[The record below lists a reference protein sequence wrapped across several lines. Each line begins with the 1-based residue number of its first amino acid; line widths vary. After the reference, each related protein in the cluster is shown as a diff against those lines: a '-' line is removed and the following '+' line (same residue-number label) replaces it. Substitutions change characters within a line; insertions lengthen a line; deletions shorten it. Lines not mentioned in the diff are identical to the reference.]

1 MMQVKKYMA
10 PTYAEALILAKNE
23 LGTDAVIV
31 DSRKVRVGGIFGL
44 FGRVMTELTVAA
56 DQRPQPYRG
65 ARPAARPRGATA
77 PSGAPA
83 SAQPAPT
90 VPQGISAD
98 AAPAVVHGGPA
109 PAAAAVPQG
118 VSAAAPVAPQGVSA
132 AAVPQPVAGAAAS
145 ASPASGPAPAPEPAA
160 APAAAVWPALSDAV
174 PASPLS
180 GIPLPGS
187 PASAALAPGSAD
199 LAGLRR
205 EMADLRQA
213 VTRLVEAR
221 PDPAALL
228 ELKGYARKVYE
239 RLLDAGVAEGL
250 ALAISRKVGTH
261 ATKGRALLR
270 AELNQLM
277 GPGAPIQA
285 EAGRRRVVAL
295 IGPTGVGKT
304 TTLAKL
310 AAHFA
315 LERGLKVGLI
325 TADTFRIAAV
335 DQLRTYADIL
345 AIPLYT
351 VERPT
356 DVHQALAHNAD
367 ADLVLMDTGGRSHK
381 DEERM
386 AELQELLAEAQPD
399 EVHLVV
405 SLNTNPRD
413 VRRMLE
419 RYLPLGV
426 NRFIFTKADETS
438 APGLMLNI
446 RAQWDLPISYVTDGQ
461 SVPDDLRPADSVDYS
476 KLFMGA

>member
-1 MMQVKKYMA
+1 MQVKKYMA

-31 DSRKVRVGGIFGL
+31 ESRKVRVGGIFGL
-44 FGRVMTELTVAA
+44 FGREMTELTVAA
-56 DQRPQPYRG
+56 DERSQPYRS
-65 ARPAARPRGATA
+65 ARPAARPRGAAAPYTA
-77 PSGAPA
+77 PAAGPEPAAGAAPAAMGASVSWAPA
-83 SAQPAPT
+83 SAP
-90 VPQGISAD
+90 
-98 AAPAVVHGGPA
+98 AAPAT
-109 PAAAAVPQG
+109 PAAAPG
-118 VSAAAPVAPQGVSA
+118 P
-132 AAVPQPVAGAAAS
+132 AAAS
-145 ASPASGPAPAPEPAA
+145 GPVASEGA
-160 APAAAVWPALSDAV
+160 APAAAVAFTPAHGA
-174 PASPLS
+174 
-180 GIPLPGS
+180 
-187 PASAALAPGSAD
+187 AD

-205 EMADLRQA
+205 EIADLRLA
-213 VTRLVEAR
+213 VSRLVEAR
-221 PDPAALL
+221 PDPAALM
-228 ELKGYARKVYE
+228 ELKGYALKVYE
-239 RLLDAGVAEGL
+239 RLLDAGVDDGL
-250 ALAISRKVGTH
+250 ALAISRRVGTH

-270 AELNQLM
+270 AELNQIM
-277 GPGAPIQA
+277 GPGAPIQV

-345 AIPLYT
+345 AIPLFT

-381 DEERM
+381 DDERM
-386 AELQELLAEAQPD
+386 AELEELLAAAQPD

-413 VRRMLE
+413 ARRMLE

-446 RAQWDLPISYVTDGQ
+446 RAQWDVPISYVTHGQ
-461 SVPDDLRPADSVDYS
+461 SVPDDLRPADTVDYS

>member
-31 DSRKVRVGGIFGL
+31 ESRKVRVGGIFGL
-44 FGRVMTELTVAA
+44 FGREMTELTVAA
-56 DQRPQPYRG
+56 DERPQPYRG
-65 ARPAARPRGATA
+65 NRPAARGAAAPRPASPVRPAPSAGVAPADGQAPASGTAANAWAAAPGAA
-77 PSGAPA
+77 SAWPPASGAPA
-83 SAQPAPT
+83 P
-90 VPQGISAD
+90 
-98 AAPAVVHGGPA
+98 GP
-109 PAAAAVPQG
+109 
-118 VSAAAPVAPQGVSA
+118 S
-132 AAVPQPVAGAAAS
+132 GAAS
-145 ASPASGPAPAPEPAA
+145 
-160 APAAAVWPALSDAV
+160 
-174 PASPLS
+174 
-180 GIPLPGS
+180 
-187 PASAALAPGSAD
+187 PGSAD

-205 EMADLRQA
+205 EMAELKQA
-213 VTRLVEAR
+213 VARLVEAR

-228 ELKGYARKVYE
+228 ELKGYGRKVYD

-250 ALAISRKVGTH
+250 ALAIARKVGTH
-261 ATKGRALLR
+261 GTKGRALLR
-270 AELNQLM
+270 AELSQIM
-277 GPGAPIQA
+277 GPGAPIKVA
-285 EAGRRRVVAL
+285 PGLRRVVAL

-315 LERGLKVGLI
+315 LEQGLKVGLI
-325 TADTFRIAAV
+325 TSDTFRIAAV

-345 AIPLYT
+345 SVPLYT

-356 DVHQALAHNAD
+356 DVRHALAHNAD
-367 ADLVLMDTGGRSHK
+367 ADLVLVDTGGRSHK
-381 DEERM
+381 DHERM
-386 AELQELLAEAQPD
+386 AELQELLGEAQPD

-446 RAQWDLPISYVTDGQ
+446 RAQFDVPVSYVTDGQ
-461 SVPDDLRPADSVDYS
+461 SVPDDLMPADAVDYS

>member
-1 MMQVKKYMA
+1 MMQVKKYVA

-31 DSRKVRVGGIFGL
+31 ESRKVRVGGLFGL
-44 FGRVMTELTVAA
+44 FGREMTELTVAA
-56 DQRPQPYRG
+56 DERPQPYR
-65 ARPAARPRGATA
+65 AARPAVRPAARPAA
-77 PSGAPA
+77 PQGAPA
-83 SAQPAPT
+83 GAQSAVAGMVPGTAPGAT
-90 VPQGISAD
+90 GT
-98 AAPAVVHGGPA
+98 AAPAQVA
-109 PAAAAVPQG
+109 PAETV
-118 VSAAAPVAPQGVSA
+118 AAAP
-132 AAVPQPVAGAAAS
+132 AGA
-145 ASPASGPAPAPEPAA
+145 PAPAPLMAAA
-160 APAAAVWPALSDAV
+160 APAAV
-174 PASPLS
+174 
-180 GIPLPGS
+180 
-187 PASAALAPGSAD
+187 D

-221 PDPAALL
+221 PDPAALM
-228 ELKGYARKVYE
+228 ELKGYARNVYE
-239 RLLDAGVAEGL
+239 RLLDVGVEEGL
-250 ALAISRKVGTH
+250 ALAVSRKVGTH

-270 AELNQLM
+270 AELNQIM
-277 GPGAPIQA
+277 GPGAPIRA
-285 EAGRRRVVAL
+285 EAGKRRVVAL

-335 DQLRTYADIL
+335 EQLRTYADIL
-345 AIPLYT
+345 SIPLYT
-351 VERPT
+351 VERPAE
-356 DVHQALAHNAD
+356 VHQALAHNAD
-367 ADLVLMDTGGRSHK
+367 AELVLLDTGGRSHK
-381 DEERM
+381 DDERM

-413 VRRMLE
+413 IRRMLE

-438 APGLMLNI
+438 APGAMLNI
-446 RAQWDLPISYVTDGQ
+446 RAQWDVPVSYVTNGQ
-461 SVPDDLRPADSVDYS
+461 SVPDDLMPADSVDYS